1 MARCIGVN
9 FRLYIMFNLF
19 FLQNNQNQQQTELVN
34 MVKGKND
41 IVKHNYLPY
50 MLKTECYLLN
60 AIFFN
65 GRMLRH
71 FMKMRGMKSETF
83 NFARYFSA

>member
-1 MARCIGVN
+1 MARCSGVN

-50 MLKTECYLLN
+50 MLSLKHILL
-60 AIFFN
+60 
-65 GRMLRH
+65 
-71 FMKMRGMKSETF
+71 TD
-83 NFARYFSA
+83 